1 MALLEILHYPN
12 PLLKRKSVAV
22 QSVTPE
28 LKKLAD
34 DMLETMYAAPG
45 VGLAA
50 PQVGELVRLLVIDTR
65 PTDDDDQIDES
76 RMTDL
81 EKKVR
86 YPVIIFNPEIVKSE
100 DTTTYE
106 EGCLSVPGF
115 TEEVQRARWIEAR
128 GLDREGN
135 PLVIQTDGL
144 LAICLQHEMDHLEG
158 KLFIDR
164 ISFVKSERIKS
175 KIKKYGYP
183 KDDEADDQDDH
194 NRSAL

>member
-1 MALLEILHYPN
+1 
-12 PLLKRKSVAV
+12 
-22 QSVTPE
+22 
-28 LKKLAD
+28 
-34 DMLETMYAAPG
+34 MYAAPG
-45 VGLAA
+45 IGLAA

-65 PTDDDDQIDES
+65 PTDDNDQVDES
-76 RMTDL
+76 RMTEL
-81 EKKVR
+81 EKAVQ

-100 DTTTYE
+100 GVTTYE
-106 EGCLSVPGF
+106 EGCLSVPGY
-115 TEEVQRARWIEAR
+115 TEEVQRAKWIEAH
-128 GLDREGN
+128 GLDKDGKK
-135 PLVIQTDGL
+135 LIIQTDGL

-183 KDDEADDQDDH
+183 DNDPDDE

>member
-1 MALLEILHYPN
+1 MAVMALLEILHYPN
-12 PLLKRKSVAV
+12 PLLKRKSVPV
-22 QSVTPE
+22 DKVDSRLQ
-28 LKKLAD
+28 KLAE

-45 VGLAA
+45 IGLAA

-65 PTDDDDQIDES
+65 PTDDNDQVDES
-76 RMTDL
+76 RMTEL
-81 EKKVR
+81 EKAVQ

-100 DTTTYE
+100 GVTTYE
-106 EGCLSVPGF
+106 EGCLSVPGY
-115 TEEVQRARWIEAR
+115 TEEVQRAKWIEAH
-128 GLDREGN
+128 GLDKDGKK
-135 PLVIQTDGL
+135 LIIQTDGL

-183 KDDEADDQDDH
+183 DNDPDDE

>member
-1 MALLEILHYPN
+1 MAK
-12 PLLKRKSVAV
+12 LKIYAFPDIVLTKKAAPIERVD
-22 QSVTPE
+22 QSYF
-28 LKKLAD
+28 KLAD

-45 VGLAA
+45 IGLAA

-65 PTDDDDQIDES
+65 PTDDNDQVDES
-76 RMTDL
+76 RMTEL
-81 EKKVR
+81 EKAVQ

-100 DTTTYE
+100 GVTTYE
-106 EGCLSVPGF
+106 EGCLSVPGY
-115 TEEVQRARWIEAR
+115 TEEVQRAKWIEAH
-128 GLDREGN
+128 GLDKDGKK
-135 PLVIQTDGL
+135 LIIQTDGL

-183 KDDEADDQDDH
+183 DNDPDDE

>member
-22 QSVTPE
+22 TTVTPE
-28 LKKLAD
+28 LQKLAD

-65 PTDDDDQIDES
+65 PTDDNDQVDES

-81 EKKVR
+81 EKKVK
-86 YPVIIFNPEIVKSE
+86 YPVIIFNPEIVKTE
-100 DTTTYE
+100 GTTTYE
-106 EGCLSVPGF
+106 EGCLSVPGY
-115 TEEVQRARWIEAR
+115 TEEVQRANWIEAH

-135 PLVIQTDGL
+135 KLVIQTDGL

-183 KDDEADDQDDH
+183 DGQDDES
-194 NRSAL
+194 RSAL